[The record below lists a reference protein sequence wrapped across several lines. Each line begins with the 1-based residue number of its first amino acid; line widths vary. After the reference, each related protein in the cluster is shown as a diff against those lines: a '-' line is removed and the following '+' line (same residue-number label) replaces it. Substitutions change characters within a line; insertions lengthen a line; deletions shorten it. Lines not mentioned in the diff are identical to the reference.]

1 MTEYTPED
9 IDRIYDEYLAYKSL
23 TEEKK
28 KEFDNACRK
37 LHEDGLTMLPSG
49 RVIQKRVKNTEKVDT
64 LMLSTLHPDVL
75 KKVIDSGNFTI
86 SAKSLSDFR
95 NEVDDCVETTQTEY
109 FTLVNH

>member
-9 IDRIYDEYLAYKSL
+9 IDKIYDEYLAYKSL

-37 LHEDGLTMLPSG
+37 LHEDGMTLLPSG
-49 RVIQKRVKNTEKVDT
+49 RIIQKRVKNTEKVDT
-64 LMLSTLHPDVL
+64 LMLSTLHPEIW
-75 KKVIDSGNFTI
+75 KKVIDSGAITI

-95 NEVDDCVETTQTEY
+95 SEVEDCIESNKTEY
-109 FTLVNH
+109 FTLVDH